1 MNKDLHFTNET
12 SREDLKMFVDSLPV
26 SEIKYRGLMKAYSE
40 YLIHEVYTDK
50 YVMQFPKRYFSK
62 KEKKEKI
69 TKRRRSVDG
78 GTTKKERKS
87 KWTEEETKALLNGI
101 KNLVLVIGVK
111 FTMIIKKY
119 SLKAI
124 LLYQICVLNLVDL
137 EIFLNGDN
145 MIQNSKTNK

>member
-12 SREDLKMFVDSLPV
+12 SREDLKMFADSLPV
-26 SEIKYRGLMKAYSE
+26 TEIKYRGLMKAYSE

-62 KEKKEKI
+62 KEKKEKT

-101 KNLVLVIGVK
+101 KKFGYGNWSEIYNDNKEIFTKNNIVVSDLRIK
-111 FTMIIKKY
+111 FTRFR
-119 SLKAI
+119 
-124 LLYQICVLNLVDL
+124 DL
-137 EIFLNGDN
+137 PEWRQYDPEF
-145 MIQNSKTNK
+145 QN